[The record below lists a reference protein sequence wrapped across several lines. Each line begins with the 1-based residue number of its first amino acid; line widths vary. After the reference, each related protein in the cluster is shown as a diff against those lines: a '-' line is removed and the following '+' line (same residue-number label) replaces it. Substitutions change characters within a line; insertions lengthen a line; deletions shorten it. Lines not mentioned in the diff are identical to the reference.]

1 MYNLMIYK
9 KKGMKQYLVTTALFA
24 FTSSTIDAQIE
35 SFKQGKIM
43 YEEYRYQ
50 EAEPI
55 LKNVSEQGISEA
67 YLYLGKIYED
77 DFYMYSN
84 SSKAANYYK
93 IGATKGNA
101 GCMVEYANVLLEKKT
116 KQDSISA
123 KDLLFKASSL
133 KNGRA
138 YVILGDIASSR
149 EEGLRNYLLA
159 IGLGEQPFYEIAP
172 KYFWGST
179 KDYSK
184 AKKYAEKAV
193 YFNQDYHNALCMLG
207 KACYWIHDYTNAI
220 KYLSQFYRLSGNCSH
235 KRDALNY
242 LGYIY
247 GYGGYGIAINKEN
260 ARTFFEYAAFLGDND
275 AAMQLFSMTDEDANY
290 MPIMQYYTIAI
301 PSIKNNQKKQKIDA
315 VVQSLWGKKSFSNL
329 NANENHAIGCCYVGG
344 IGQFQKDTLS
354 AIRYFEKA
362 INLGSDVS
370 LTTIGKILL
379 ERGDKESGIKYLKES
394 ANKGN
399 IGALHELNQLSG
411 NYVKE
416 YIGNSNLLDSFDDTY
431 VASLEKKDSK
441 EAYLLAAYKYQEAFQ
456 KGMLLVGKKTQ
467 WRYFEKT
474 DYIYQRSQTY
484 SFSYKNTKEKAAECF
499 YRAKEYG
506 KAFELLRDTSELK
519 TGLGYAYLGLCYY
532 YGNGVNQ
539 DSNAGIELLKKAA
552 DMGNEIAM
560 VAIGN
565 DFRKKEDYSSAV
577 HWYRLGSHF
586 GSREGMKNLALCY
599 ERGLGVSRNAKL
611 AKAWMEKAAY
621 LGDSDASTVIN

>member
-1 MYNLMIYK
+1 
-9 KKGMKQYLVTTALFA
+9 MKQYFLTLFI
-24 FTSSTIDAQIE
+24 FLLSSTIDAQIE

-43 YEEYRYQ
+43 YDEFRYQ

-55 LKNVSEQGISEA
+55 LKKVSEQGISEA
-67 YLYLGKIYED
+67 YFYLGKIYED

-84 SSKAANYYK
+84 SSKAADYYK
-93 IGATKGNA
+93 TGANKGDIE
-101 GCMVEYANVLLEKKT
+101 CMVEYAKVMLEKKT

-123 KDLLFKASSL
+123 KDLLIKASSS
-133 KNGRA
+133 KNGKA
-138 YVILGDIASSR
+138 YVILGDISSSR
-149 EEGLRNYLLA
+149 EESLSNYLMA
-159 IGLGEQPFYEIAP
+159 IDFGEQPFYEIAS

-179 KDYSK
+179 RDYSK

-193 YFNQDYHNALCMLG
+193 FFNQDYHNALYMLG
-207 KACYWIHDYTNAI
+207 KSCYWLHDYTNAI
-220 KYLSQFYRLSGNCSH
+220 KYLSQFYRLSGSCSH

-247 GYGGYGIAINKEN
+247 RYGGYGIAVNREK
-260 ARTFFEYAAFLGDND
+260 ARIYFEYAAFLGDND
-275 AAMQLFSMTDEDANY
+275 AAMQLFSMTDEDVNY
-290 MPIMQYYTIAI
+290 LPIMQYYTIAI

-315 VVQSLWGKKSFSNL
+315 VVQSLWNKKSSSNL

-344 IGQFQKDTLS
+344 IGQFQKDTLN
-354 AIRYFEKA
+354 AISYFEKA

-370 LTTIGKILL
+370 LTIIGKILL
-379 ERGDKESGIKYLKES
+379 ERGDKEYGIKYLKES

-399 IGALHELNQLSG
+399 IEALHELFQLSG

-416 YIGNSNLLDSFDDTY
+416 YIGHSNLLDSFDDTY
-431 VASLEKKDSK
+431 VSSLEKKDAK
-441 EAYLLAAYKYQEAFQ
+441 DAYLLAAYKYQEAFQ
-456 KGMLLVGKKTQ
+456 KGMLLVGMKAQ

-474 DYIYQRSQTY
+474 DYIYQRSHTY
-484 SFSYKNTKEKAAECF
+484 NFSYKNTKEKAAECF
-499 YRAKEYG
+499 YRAKEYS

-532 YGNGVNQ
+532 HGNGVNQ

-552 DMGNEIAM
+552 DMDNEIAM

-565 DFRKKEDYSSAV
+565 DYRKKEDYSSAV
-577 HWYRLGSHF
+577 HWYRLGAHF

-599 ERGLGVSRNAKL
+599 DRGLGVSRNTKL
-611 AKAWMEKAAY
+611 AKAWMEEAAY
-621 LGDSDASTVIN
+621 LGDSDANFVTK